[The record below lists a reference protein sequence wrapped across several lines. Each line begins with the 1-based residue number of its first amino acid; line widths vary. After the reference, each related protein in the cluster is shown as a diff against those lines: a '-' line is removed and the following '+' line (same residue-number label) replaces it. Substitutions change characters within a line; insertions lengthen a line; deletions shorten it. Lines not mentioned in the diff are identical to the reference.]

1 MNKILTKK
9 KIQIYNFMGV
19 PLHPRCQSRPCVG
32 DTRHSL
38 DRGKPAEVD
47 NLQEMLALGKC
58 ENILRILPR

>member
-1 MNKILTKK
+1 
-9 KIQIYNFMGV
+9 MGV
-19 PLHPRCQSRPCVG
+19 PSHPRCPSRPCVG

-38 DRGKPAEVD
+38 DRGTPAEVD